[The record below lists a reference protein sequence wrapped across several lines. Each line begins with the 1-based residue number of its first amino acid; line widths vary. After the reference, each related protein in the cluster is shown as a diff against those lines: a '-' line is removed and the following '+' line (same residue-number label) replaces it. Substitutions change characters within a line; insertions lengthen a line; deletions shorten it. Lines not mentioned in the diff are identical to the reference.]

1 MAGFVGCSSF
11 EPMQVRTSCRC
22 GRRSRPRPDPTTRA
36 VARGKPADQRR
47 SSPLGVA
54 SERRTGGM
62 IRGGPRVVVLA
73 YPGADRLDLAGPC
86 AVFVAF
92 EQAPGRSEEG
102 TTTRNRI
109 KVLSTGGGSRAETSA
124 ESHWSPGAIISRS
137 DGARASATR
146 AVKGGVTSSA
156 SMAGMRSG
164 KIPLTASTPGRRQRH
179 RCLIRDNPRPSWP
192 GPAHD
197 RDAGAVAAPR
207 LVRCG
212 AARRITCRCSMDRT
226 CSQTPASLTWRASPE
241 GGVPSLGGP
250 SSAYTWPSGLT
261 GRPPKDIAGPAGAG
275 RPAPGRWTGGDRSPR
290 SAAGSASA
298 ASVPAA
304 SWTHHIGSPGNGS
317 RE

>member
-1 MAGFVGCSSF
+1 M
-11 EPMQVRTSCRC
+11 VRR
-22 GRRSRPRPDPTTRA
+22 RPRPDDSTRSRSQLPIGRSNDSRRF
-36 VARGKPADQRR
+36 RGAQGRR
-47 SSPLGVA
+47 SDAAAPQA
-54 SERRTGGM
+54 
-62 IRGGPRVVVLA
+62 
-73 YPGADRLDLAGPC
+73 C
-86 AVFVAF
+86 AA
-92 EQAPGRSEEG
+92 GRSLL
-102 TTTRNRI
+102 RRRRL
-109 KVLSTGGGSRAETSA
+109 VVRRS
-124 ESHWSPGAIISRS
+124 WSSWTPKAGLEPGQ

-226 CSQTPASLTWRASPE
+226 CSQTPASLMWRASPE

-261 GRPPKDIAGPAGAG
+261 GGPRRISPVPPERVAP
-275 RPAPGRWTGGDRSPR
+275 PGRWTGGDRSPR

-304 SWTHHIGSPGNGS
+304 SWTHHIGSPGDGS